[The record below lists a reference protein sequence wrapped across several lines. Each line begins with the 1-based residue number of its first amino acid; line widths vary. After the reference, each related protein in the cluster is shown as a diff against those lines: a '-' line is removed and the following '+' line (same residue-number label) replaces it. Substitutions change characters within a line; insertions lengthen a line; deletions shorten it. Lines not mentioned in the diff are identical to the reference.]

1 MNSLINVLDT
11 ICFLPLI
18 LLSHCGNSVSF
29 EKYIGFKIFDNH
41 TCTAEASLSTTSVVS
56 SIVKCVMD
64 CGHDDR
70 CKSVFYG
77 EDDGACT
84 LCSEVF
90 NYYAHQ
96 PAVANVH
103 TKHLRPLQGSCPEGW
118 LRFQYSCYTLTN
130 ASNGFHHDE
139 CVTMGAHAIYVES
152 IEEQNFLAKTFKPAT
167 GGISLIASLALKP
180 PKKKSDGDQRENQKS
195 GCSAKCS
202 KYILS
207 RDLFTDAVFYIVIC
221 AYLLDQIGR
230 PIFSEGMQPIM
241 KEKGFSQ
248 TKVDIQP
255 FIENGGALLGLLLL
269 SGISLIASL
278 ALKPPKKKSDGD
290 QRENQKSGC
299 SAKCSKYILS
309 RDLFTDAVFYIVICA
324 YLLDQIG
331 RPIFSEGMQPIMKE
345 KGFSQTKVDIQPFI
359 ENGGALLGLLLLS
372 GISLIASLALKP
384 PKKKSDG
391 DQRENQKSGC
401 SAKCSK
407 YILSRDLFTDAV
419 FYIVICAY
427 LLDQI
432 GRPIFSEGMQP
443 IMKEKGFSQT
453 KVDIQPFIENGGA
466 LLGLLLLS
474 EDSFEGQHLLFF
486 FSGACLIVAAVL
498 ALISRFVVVHRIDR
512 QQEEAAE
519 RIEMEIQ
526 NGSRRY

>member
-180 PKKKSDGDQRENQKS
+180 PKKKSGGDQRGNQKS

-230 PIFSEGMQPIM
+230 PIFSEGMQPSM
-241 KEKGFSQ
+241 EEKGFSQ

-269 SGISLIASL
+269 LGWKKHDLPWNLAVLVAMDTLIGIL
-278 ALKPPKKKSDGD
+278 ALHVPEMTLRISD
-290 QRENQKSGC
+290 
-299 SAKCSKYILS
+299 
-309 RDLFTDAVFYIVICA
+309 V
-324 YLLDQIG
+324 
-331 RPIFSEGMQPIMKE
+331 
-345 KGFSQTKVDIQPFI
+345 
-359 ENGGALLGLLLLS
+359 
-372 GISLIASLALKP
+372 
-384 PKKKSDG
+384 
-391 DQRENQKSGC
+391 
-401 SAKCSK
+401 
-407 YILSRDLFTDAV
+407 
-419 FYIVICAY
+419 
-427 LLDQI
+427 
-432 GRPIFSEGMQP
+432 
-443 IMKEKGFSQT
+443 
-453 KVDIQPFIENGGA
+453 
-466 LLGLLLLS
+466 S

-498 ALISRFVVVHRIDR
+498 ALISRFVVVRRIDR